1 MIAEY
6 GHVALIIALC
16 LSVAQAIVPMAGSFA
31 GYRTW
36 MRLGHSLA
44 LGQLVFVAISF
55 ACLTAAFLQ
64 DDFSLQYV
72 ANNSNTLLP
81 TQFKISAVWGAHE
94 GSLLLWALILAVWS
108 AAVALFSGHL
118 PLILSSRVLSI
129 LGAISVGFGLF
140 ILLTSNPFA
149 RILPFSPTEGGDLN
163 PLLQDFGLI
172 VHPPMLYMGYVGF
185 SVAFAFAVAALIGGQ
200 FDSAWAR
207 WARPWI
213 NSAWVF
219 LTIGITLGSWW
230 AYYELGWGGWWFWD
244 PVENASLMPW
254 LVGTALV
261 HSISV
266 TEKRGAFRS
275 WTLLLAILAFS
286 LSLLGTF
293 LVRSG
298 VLTSVHAFANDPER
312 GIFILAFL
320 GLVVGS
326 SLLLFALRGP
336 VVQRQ
341 QGDAEVV
348 SYSGLSR
355 EMMLLLNNVL
365 LVSAMAMILIGTLY
379 PLIADVLELGKISV
393 GPPYFNFFFVPMTL
407 GLMVAMGFAVFSRW
421 KKTDAQMLRQKGMV
435 PFLISLGA
443 ALILPLFLAETI
455 SWESMSWK
463 AYSIT
468 AAITLGASFW
478 VVTMSIED
486 LWQKLDRGSSKRG
499 SSKGDSSKGD
509 SSKGDSSKG
518 DSSKRESR
526 LKNLTK
532 LPGSYWGM
540 QVAHIGIA
548 VCALGVGLSSVYDV
562 QKDVRMVPGDRVE
575 VAGYEFTFDS
585 LDFVQGPNFGASRGQ
600 ISAYKN
606 DRLVAVLYPEKR
618 KYEARNQ
625 VMTEAA
631 LDAGLTR
638 DLYVSLGEPLKG
650 DAWAIRLH
658 VKPFVRCI
666 WLGGLMIGLGGL
678 LSVMDKRY
686 RRRRQSGA
694 KLSAQSAAAEAV
706 TQ

>member
-16 LSVAQAIVPMAGSFA
+16 LSIAQAIVPMAGSFT

-55 ACLTAAFLQ
+55 ACLTTAFVQ

-72 ANNSNTLLP
+72 ADNSNTLLP

-108 AAVALFSGHL
+108 AAVALFSSHL
-118 PLILSSRVLSI
+118 PLVLSSRVLSI

-312 GIFILAFL
+312 GVFILAFL

-341 QGDAEVV
+341 QGDTEAV

-365 LVSAMAMILIGTLY
+365 LISAMAMILIGTLY
-379 PLIADVLELGKISV
+379 PLIADVLDLGKISV
-393 GPPYFNFFFVPMTL
+393 GPPYFNFFFVPMSL

-421 KKTDAQMLRQKGMV
+421 KKTDANMLLQKGMV
-435 PFLISLGA
+435 PFLISLSA
-443 ALILPLFLAETI
+443 ALILPLFLAESI
-455 SWESMSWK
+455 SWETYSM
-463 AYSIT
+463 T
-468 AAITLGASFW
+468 AVITLGASFW
-478 VVTMSIED
+478 VVTMSLED
-486 LWQKLDRGSSKRG
+486 LWQKLDRGSSKAA
-499 SSKGDSSKGD
+499 SNVS
-509 SSKGDSSKG
+509 
-518 DSSKRESR
+518 SR
-526 LKNLTK
+526 LKSITK

-575 VAGYEFTFDS
+575 VAGYEFTFDNLS
-585 LDFVQGPNFGASRGQ
+585 FVQGPNFGASRAQ

-606 DRLVAVLYPEKR
+606 DRLVAVLHPEKR

-686 RRRRQSGA
+686 RRRRKPSTQSGTEA
-694 KLSAQSAAAEAV
+694 TAQ
-706 TQ
+706 

>member
-36 MRLGHSLA
+36 MRLGHYLA

-118 PLILSSRVLSI
+118 PLVLSSRVLSI

-355 EMMLLLNNVL
+355 EMMLMLNNVL

-421 KKTDAQMLRQKGMV
+421 KKTDALMLRQKGMV

-443 ALILPLFLAETI
+443 ALILPLFLA
-455 SWESMSWK
+455 ESMSWK

-499 SSKGDSSKGD
+499 
-509 SSKGDSSKG
+509 SSKG

>member
-81 TQFKISAVWGAHE
+81 TEFKISAVWGAHE

-118 PLILSSRVLSI
+118 PLVLSSRVLSI

-355 EMMLLLNNVL
+355 EMMLMLNNVL

-443 ALILPLFLAETI
+443 ALILPLFLAE
-455 SWESMSWK
+455 SMSWK

-486 LWQKLDRGSSKRG
+486 LWQKLDRGYSKRDSSKRG
-499 SSKGDSSKGD
+499 SSKRD
-509 SSKGDSSKG
+509 
-518 DSSKRESR
+518 SR

>member
-16 LSVAQAIVPMAGSFA
+16 LSIAQAIVPMAGSFT

-55 ACLTAAFLQ
+55 ACLTTAFVQ

-72 ANNSNTLLP
+72 ADNSNTLLP

-108 AAVALFSGHL
+108 AAVALFSSHL
-118 PLILSSRVLSI
+118 PLVLSSRVLSI

-312 GIFILAFL
+312 GVFILAFL

-341 QGDAEVV
+341 QGDTEAV

-365 LVSAMAMILIGTLY
+365 LISAMAMILIGTLY
-379 PLIADVLELGKISV
+379 PLIADVLDLGKISV
-393 GPPYFNFFFVPMTL
+393 GPPYFNFFFVPMSL

-421 KKTDAQMLRQKGMV
+421 KKTDASMLLQKGMV
-435 PFLISLGA
+435 PFLISLSA
-443 ALILPLFLAETI
+443 ALTLPLFLAESI
-455 SWESMSWK
+455 SWETYSM
-463 AYSIT
+463 T
-468 AAITLGASFW
+468 AVITLGASFW
-478 VVTMSIED
+478 VVTMSLED
-486 LWQKLDRGSSKRG
+486 LWQKLDRGSSKAA
-499 SSKGDSSKGD
+499 SNVS
-509 SSKGDSSKG
+509 
-518 DSSKRESR
+518 SR
-526 LKNLTK
+526 LKSITK

-575 VAGYEFTFDS
+575 VAGYEFTFDNLS
-585 LDFVQGPNFGASRGQ
+585 FVQGPNFGASRAQ

-606 DRLVAVLYPEKR
+606 DRLVAVLHPEKR

-686 RRRRQSGA
+686 RRRRKPSTQSGA
-694 KLSAQSAAAEAV
+694 EATAQ
-706 TQ
+706 

>member
-6 GHVALIIALC
+6 GHIALIVALC

-55 ACLTAAFLQ
+55 ACLTAAFVQ

-81 TQFKISAVWGAHE
+81 TQFKVSAVWGAHE
-94 GSLLLWALILAVWS
+94 GSLLLWALILALWS

-118 PLILSSRVLSI
+118 PLVLSSRVLSI

-341 QGDAEVV
+341 QGDIEVV

-379 PLIADVLELGKISV
+379 PLIADVLDLGKISV

-421 KKTDAQMLRQKGMV
+421 KKTDAQMLRQKGML
-435 PFLISLGA
+435 PFLISLSA
-443 ALILPLFLAETI
+443 ALILPLFLAE
-455 SWESMSWK
+455 SMSW
-463 AYSIT
+463 ATYSIT
-468 AAITLGASFW
+468 AVITLGASFW
-478 VVTMSIED
+478 VVTMSLED
-486 LWQKLDRGSSKRG
+486 LWQKLDRGSSAV
-499 SSKGDSSKGD
+499 S
-509 SSKGDSSKG
+509 
-518 DSSKRESR
+518 SR

-562 QKDVRMVPGDRVE
+562 QKDVRMVPGDRVA

-585 LDFVQGPNFGASRGQ
+585 LSFVQGPNFGASRGQ

-686 RRRRQSGA
+686 RRRR
-694 KLSAQSAAAEAV
+694 KPRTLSTAQSEA
-706 TQ
+706 TAIEARAQ

>member
-16 LSVAQAIVPMAGSFA
+16 LSIAQAIVPMAGSFT

-55 ACLTAAFLQ
+55 ACLTTAFVQ

-72 ANNSNTLLP
+72 ADNSNTLLP

-108 AAVALFSGHL
+108 AAVALFSSHL
-118 PLILSSRVLSI
+118 PLVLSSRVLSI

-312 GIFILAFL
+312 GVFILAFL

-341 QGDAEVV
+341 QGDTEAV

-355 EMMLLLNNVL
+355 EMLLLLNNVL
-365 LVSAMAMILIGTLY
+365 LISAMAMILIGTLY
-379 PLIADVLELGKISV
+379 PIIADVLDLGKISV
-393 GPPYFNFFFVPMTL
+393 GPPYFNFFFVPMSL

-421 KKTDAQMLRQKGMV
+421 KKTDASMLLQKGMV
-435 PFLISLGA
+435 PFLISLSA
-443 ALILPLFLAETI
+443 ALILPLFLAESI
-455 SWESMSWK
+455 SWETYSM
-463 AYSIT
+463 T
-468 AAITLGASFW
+468 AVITLGASFW
-478 VVTMSIED
+478 VVTMSLED
-486 LWQKLDRGSSKRG
+486 LWQKLDRGSSKAA
-499 SSKGDSSKGD
+499 SNVS
-509 SSKGDSSKG
+509 
-518 DSSKRESR
+518 SR
-526 LKNLTK
+526 LKSITK

-575 VAGYEFTFDS
+575 VAGYEFTFDNLS
-585 LDFVQGPNFGASRGQ
+585 FVQGPNFGASRAQ

-606 DRLVAVLYPEKR
+606 DRLVAVLHPEKR

-686 RRRRQSGA
+686 RRRRKPSTQSGA
-694 KLSAQSAAAEAV
+694 EATAQ
-706 TQ
+706 

>member
-55 ACLTAAFLQ
+55 ACLTTAFVQ

-72 ANNSNTLLP
+72 ADNSNTLLP
-81 TQFKISAVWGAHE
+81 TQFKVSAVWGAHE
-94 GSLLLWALILAVWS
+94 GSLLLWALILALWS
-108 AAVALFSGHL
+108 AAVALFSSHL
-118 PLILSSRVLSI
+118 PLVLSSRVLSI

-312 GIFILAFL
+312 GVFILAFL

-341 QGDAEVV
+341 QGDTEVV

-379 PLIADVLELGKISV
+379 PLIADVLGLGKISV

-421 KKTDAQMLRQKGMV
+421 KKTDVQMLLQKGMV
-435 PFLISLGA
+435 PFLISLSA
-443 ALILPLFLAETI
+443 ALILPLFLAESIT
-455 SWESMSWK
+455 WES
-463 AYSIT
+463 YSMT
-468 AAITLGASFW
+468 AVITLGAVFW
-478 VVTMSIED
+478 VVTMSLED
-486 LWQKLDRGSSKRG
+486 LWQKLDRGSSKAG
-499 SSKGDSSKGD
+499 SLVVNA
-509 SSKGDSSKG
+509 
-518 DSSKRESR
+518 SR
-526 LKNLTK
+526 LKNITK

-540 QVAHIGIA
+540 QCAHIGIA

-562 QKDVRMVPGDRVE
+562 QKDVRMVPGDRVA

-585 LDFVQGPNFGASRGQ
+585 LDFVQGPNYGASRGQ

-606 DRLVAVLYPEKR
+606 DRLVAVLHPEKR

-650 DAWAIRLH
+650 DAWAIRVH

-678 LSVMDKRY
+678 LSILDKRY
-686 RRRRQSGA
+686 RRRRQPPGVVAGVGA
-694 KLSAQSAAAEAV
+694 E
-706 TQ
+706 

>member
-6 GHVALIIALC
+6 GHVALIVALC
-16 LSVAQAIVPMAGSFA
+16 LSIAQAIVPMVGSFA

-44 LGQLVFVAISF
+44 IGQLVFVAISF
-55 ACLTAAFLQ
+55 ACLTTAFLQ

-81 TQFKISAVWGAHE
+81 TQFKVSAVWGAHE

-108 AAVALFSGHL
+108 AAVALFSSHL
-118 PLILSSRVLSI
+118 PLVLSSRVLSI

-341 QGDAEVV
+341 QGDTEVV

-365 LVSAMAMILIGTLY
+365 LVSAMAMIFIGTLY
-379 PLIADVLELGKISV
+379 PLIADVLDLGKISV

-421 KKTDAQMLRQKGMV
+421 KKTDANMLLQKGMV
-435 PFLISLGA
+435 PFLISLSA
-443 ALILPLFLAETI
+443 ALILPLFLAESI
-455 SWESMSWK
+455 SW
-463 AYSIT
+463 ATYSIT
-468 AAITLGASFW
+468 AVITLGASFW
-478 VVTMSIED
+478 VVTMSLED
-486 LWQKLDRGSSKRG
+486 LWQKLDRGSSTA
-499 SSKGDSSKGD
+499 S
-509 SSKGDSSKG
+509 
-518 DSSKRESR
+518 SR

-585 LDFVQGPNFGASRGQ
+585 LDFVQGPNYGASRGQ

-606 DRLVAVLYPEKR
+606 DRLVAVLHPEKR

-686 RRRRQSGA
+686 RRRRKPSTESAPQSGA
-694 KLSAQSAAAEAV
+694 TEAAV
-706 TQ
+706 Q

>member
-6 GHVALIIALC
+6 GHIALIVALC

-55 ACLTAAFLQ
+55 ACLTAAFVQ

-72 ANNSNTLLP
+72 AINSNTLLP
-81 TQFKISAVWGAHE
+81 TQFKVSAVWGAHE
-94 GSLLLWALILAVWS
+94 GSLLLWALILALWS

-118 PLILSSRVLSI
+118 PLVLSSRVLSI

-341 QGDAEVV
+341 QGDIEVV

-379 PLIADVLELGKISV
+379 PLIADVLDLGKISV

-435 PFLISLGA
+435 PFLISLSA
-443 ALILPLFLAETI
+443 ALILPLFLAE
-455 SWESMSWK
+455 SMSW
-463 AYSIT
+463 ATYSIT
-468 AAITLGASFW
+468 AVITLGASFW
-478 VVTMSIED
+478 VVTMSLED
-486 LWQKLDRGSSKRG
+486 LWQKLDRGSSAV
-499 SSKGDSSKGD
+499 S
-509 SSKGDSSKG
+509 
-518 DSSKRESR
+518 SR

-562 QKDVRMVPGDRVE
+562 QKDVRMVPGDRVV

-585 LDFVQGPNFGASRGQ
+585 LNFVQGPNFGASRGQ

-686 RRRRQSGA
+686 RRRRKPRTLSTAQSGA
-694 KLSAQSAAAEAV
+694 TAVEASAQ
-706 TQ
+706 

>member
-6 GHVALIIALC
+6 GHMALIVALC
-16 LSVAQAIVPMAGSFA
+16 LSIAQAIVPMVGSFA

-44 LGQLVFVAISF
+44 IGQLVFVAISF

-81 TQFKISAVWGAHE
+81 TQFKVSAVWGAHE

-108 AAVALFSGHL
+108 AAVALFSSHL
-118 PLILSSRVLSI
+118 PLVLSSRVLSI

-312 GIFILAFL
+312 GVFILAFL

-341 QGDAEVV
+341 KGDTEVV

-365 LVSAMAMILIGTLY
+365 LISAMAMILIGTLY
-379 PLIADVLELGKISV
+379 PLIADVLDLGKISV
-393 GPPYFNFFFVPMTL
+393 GPPYFNFFFVPMSL

-421 KKTDAQMLRQKGMV
+421 KKTDANMLLQKGMV
-435 PFLISLGA
+435 PFLISLSA
-443 ALILPLFLAETI
+443 ALILPLFLAESI
-455 SWESMSWK
+455 SW
-463 AYSIT
+463 ATYSIT
-468 AAITLGASFW
+468 AVITLGASFW
-478 VVTMSIED
+478 VVTMSLED
-486 LWQKLDRGSSKRG
+486 LWQKLDRGSSKQ
-499 SSKGDSSKGD
+499 S
-509 SSKGDSSKG
+509 
-518 DSSKRESR
+518 SR

-532 LPGSYWGM
+532 LPSSYWGM

-562 QKDVRMVPGDRVE
+562 QKDVRMVPGDRAE

-585 LDFVQGPNFGASRGQ
+585 LDFVQGPNFGASRAQ

-606 DRLVAVLYPEKR
+606 DRLVAVLHPEKR

-686 RRRRQSGA
+686 RRRRKPSTQSR
-694 KLSAQSAAAEAV
+694 AAATEAAA
-706 TQ
+706 Q

>member
-81 TQFKISAVWGAHE
+81 TEFKISAVWGAHE

-118 PLILSSRVLSI
+118 PLVLSSRVLSI

-219 LTIGITLGSWW
+219 LTVGITLGSWW

-341 QGDAEVV
+341 QGDVEVV

-355 EMMLLLNNVL
+355 EMILLLNNVL

-421 KKTDAQMLRQKGMV
+421 KKTDALMLRQKGMV

-455 SWESMSWK
+455 SWESMSWE

-486 LWQKLDRGSSKRG
+486 LWQKLDRGYSKRDSSKRG
-499 SSKGDSSKGD
+499 SSK
-509 SSKGDSSKG
+509 
-518 DSSKRESR
+518 RYSR

>member
-118 PLILSSRVLSI
+118 PLVLSSRVLSI

-443 ALILPLFLAETI
+443 ALILPLFLAE
-455 SWESMSWK
+455 SMSWK

-499 SSKGDSSKGD
+499 S
-509 SSKGDSSKG
+509 
-518 DSSKRESR
+518 R

-540 QVAHIGIA
+540 QVAHVGIA

-706 TQ
+706 SQ

>member
-16 LSVAQAIVPMAGSFA
+16 LSIAQAVVPMAGSFA

-55 ACLTAAFLQ
+55 ACLTTAFVQ

-108 AAVALFSGHL
+108 AAVALFSSHL
-118 PLILSSRVLSI
+118 PLVLSSRVLSI

-312 GIFILAFL
+312 GVFILAFL

-341 QGDAEVV
+341 QGDTEVV

-365 LVSAMAMILIGTLY
+365 LISAMAMILIGTLY
-379 PLIADVLELGKISV
+379 PLIADVLDLGKISV
-393 GPPYFNFFFVPMTL
+393 GPPYFNFFFVPMSL

-421 KKTDAQMLRQKGMV
+421 KKTDANMLLQKGMV
-435 PFLISLGA
+435 PFLISLSA
-443 ALILPLFLAETI
+443 ALILPLFLAESI
-455 SWESMSWK
+455 SW
-463 AYSIT
+463 ATYSIT
-468 AAITLGASFW
+468 AVITLGASFW
-478 VVTMSIED
+478 VVTMSLED
-486 LWQKLDRGSSKRG
+486 LWQKLDRGSSKA
-499 SSKGDSSKGD
+499 SSK
-509 SSKGDSSKG
+509 
-518 DSSKRESR
+518 

-585 LDFVQGPNFGASRGQ
+585 LDFVQGPNFGASRAQ

-606 DRLVAVLYPEKR
+606 DRLVAVLHPEKR

-686 RRRRQSGA
+686 RRRRKPST
-694 KLSAQSAAAEAV
+694 QSADKEAV
-706 TQ
+706 AQ

>member
-6 GHVALIIALC
+6 GHMALIVALC
-16 LSVAQAIVPMAGSFA
+16 LSIAQTIVPMVGSFA

-44 LGQLVFVAISF
+44 IGQLVFVAISF

-108 AAVALFSGHL
+108 AAVALFSSHL
-118 PLILSSRVLSI
+118 PLVLSSRVLSI

-320 GLVVGS
+320 GIVVGS

-341 QGDAEVV
+341 KGDTEVV

-355 EMMLLLNNVL
+355 EMVLLLNNVL

-379 PLIADVLELGKISV
+379 PLIADVLDLGKISV
-393 GPPYFNFFFVPMTL
+393 GPPYFNFFFVPMSL

-435 PFLISLGA
+435 PFLISLSG
-443 ALILPLFLAETI
+443 ALILPLFLAESI
-455 SWESMSWK
+455 SWKSYSM
-463 AYSIT
+463 T
-468 AAITLGASFW
+468 AVITLGAALW
-478 VVTMSIED
+478 VVTMSLED
-486 LWQKLDRGSSKRG
+486 LWQKLDRGSAKAGSKV
-499 SSKGDSSKGD
+499 
-509 SSKGDSSKG
+509 
-518 DSSKRESR
+518 
-526 LKNLTK
+526 KNITK

-686 RRRRQSGA
+686 RRRRKPSTHSVPQSSST
-694 KLSAQSAAAEAV
+694 KAAA
-706 TQ
+706 Q

>member
-6 GHVALIIALC
+6 GHIALIVALC

-55 ACLTAAFLQ
+55 ACLTAAFVQ

-81 TQFKISAVWGAHE
+81 TQFKVSAVWGAHE
-94 GSLLLWALILAVWS
+94 GSLLLWALILALWS

-118 PLILSSRVLSI
+118 PLVLSSRVLSI

-341 QGDAEVV
+341 QGDIEVV

-379 PLIADVLELGKISV
+379 PLIADVLDLGKISV

-421 KKTDAQMLRQKGMV
+421 KKTDAQMLRQKGML
-435 PFLISLGA
+435 PFLISLSA
-443 ALILPLFLAETI
+443 ALILPLFLAE
-455 SWESMSWK
+455 SMSW
-463 AYSIT
+463 ATYSIT
-468 AAITLGASFW
+468 AVITLGASFW
-478 VVTMSIED
+478 VVTMSLED
-486 LWQKLDRGSSKRG
+486 LWQKLDRGSSTV
-499 SSKGDSSKGD
+499 S
-509 SSKGDSSKG
+509 
-518 DSSKRESR
+518 SR

-562 QKDVRMVPGDRVE
+562 QKDVRMVPGDRVA

-585 LDFVQGPNFGASRGQ
+585 VNFVQGPNFGASRGQ

-686 RRRRQSGA
+686 RRRRKPRTLSTAQSEA
-694 KLSAQSAAAEAV
+694 TAIEASAQ
-706 TQ
+706 

>member
-6 GHVALIIALC
+6 GHVALIFALC
-16 LSVAQAIVPMAGSFA
+16 LSIAQAVVPMAGSFA

-55 ACLTAAFLQ
+55 ACLTTAFVQ

-72 ANNSNTLLP
+72 ADNSNTLLP

-108 AAVALFSGHL
+108 AAVALFSSHL
-118 PLILSSRVLSI
+118 PLVLSSRVLSI

-312 GIFILAFL
+312 GVFILAFL

-341 QGDAEVV
+341 KGDTEVV

-379 PLIADVLELGKISV
+379 PLIADVLDLGKISV

-421 KKTDAQMLRQKGMV
+421 KKTDANMLLQKGMV
-435 PFLISLGA
+435 PFLISLSA
-443 ALILPLFLAETI
+443 ALILPLFLAESI
-455 SWESMSWK
+455 SW
-463 AYSIT
+463 ATYSIT
-468 AAITLGASFW
+468 AVITLGASFW
-478 VVTMSIED
+478 VVTMSLED
-486 LWQKLDRGSSKRG
+486 LWQKLDRGSSNA
-499 SSKGDSSKGD
+499 S
-509 SSKGDSSKG
+509 
-518 DSSKRESR
+518 SR
-526 LKNLTK
+526 LKNVTK

-575 VAGYEFTFDS
+575 VAGYEFTFDNLS
-585 LDFVQGPNFGASRGQ
+585 FVQGPNFGASRAQ

-606 DRLVAVLYPEKR
+606 DRLVAVLHPEKR

-686 RRRRQSGA
+686 RRRRKPSTQSKA
-694 KLSAQSAAAEAV
+694 VATEATAQ
-706 TQ
+706 

>member
-6 GHVALIIALC
+6 GHMALIVALC
-16 LSVAQAIVPMAGSFA
+16 LSIAQAIVPMVGSFV

-81 TQFKISAVWGAHE
+81 AQFKVSAVWGAHE
-94 GSLLLWALILAVWS
+94 GSLLLWALILALWS
-108 AAVALFSGHL
+108 AAVALFSSHL
-118 PLILSSRVLSI
+118 PLVLSSRVLSI

-312 GIFILAFL
+312 GVFILAFL

-341 QGDAEVV
+341 QGDTEVV

-379 PLIADVLELGKISV
+379 PLIADVLGLGKISV
-393 GPPYFNFFFVPMTL
+393 GPPYFNFFFVPMSL

-421 KKTDAQMLRQKGMV
+421 KKTDVQMLRQKGMV
-435 PFLISLGA
+435 PFLISLSA
-443 ALILPLFLAETI
+443 ALILPLFLAESIT
-455 SWESMSWK
+455 WES
-463 AYSIT
+463 YSMT
-468 AAITLGASFW
+468 AVITLGAVFW
-478 VVTMSIED
+478 VVTMSLED
-486 LWQKLDRGSSKRG
+486 LWQKLDRGSSKAG
-499 SSKGDSSKGD
+499 SLLANA
-509 SSKGDSSKG
+509 
-518 DSSKRESR
+518 SR
-526 LKNLTK
+526 LKNITK

-540 QVAHIGIA
+540 QCAHIGIA

-562 QKDVRMVPGDRVE
+562 QKDVRMVPGDRVA

-585 LDFVQGPNFGASRGQ
+585 LDFVQGPNYGASRGQ

-606 DRLVAVLYPEKR
+606 DRLVAVLHPEKR

-650 DAWAIRLH
+650 DAWAIRVH

-678 LSVMDKRY
+678 LSILDKRY
-686 RRRRQSGA
+686 RRRRQPSGVVA
-694 KLSAQSAAAEAV
+694 GVGAQ
-706 TQ
+706 

>member
-16 LSVAQAIVPMAGSFA
+16 LSIAQAIVPMAGSFT

-55 ACLTAAFLQ
+55 ACLTAAFVQ

-72 ANNSNTLLP
+72 ADNSNTLLP

-108 AAVALFSGHL
+108 AAVALFSSHL
-118 PLILSSRVLSI
+118 PLVLSSRVLSI

-312 GIFILAFL
+312 GVFILAFL

-341 QGDAEVV
+341 QGDTEAV

-365 LVSAMAMILIGTLY
+365 LISAMAMILIGTLY
-379 PLIADVLELGKISV
+379 PLIADVLDLGKISV
-393 GPPYFNFFFVPMTL
+393 GPPYFNFFFVPMSL

-421 KKTDAQMLRQKGMV
+421 KKTDASMLLQKGMV
-435 PFLISLGA
+435 PFLISLSA
-443 ALILPLFLAETI
+443 ALILPLFLAESI
-455 SWESMSWK
+455 SWVSYSM
-463 AYSIT
+463 T
-468 AAITLGASFW
+468 AVITLGASFW
-478 VVTMSIED
+478 VVTMSLED
-486 LWQKLDRGSSKRG
+486 LWQKLDRGSSKAA
-499 SSKGDSSKGD
+499 SNVS
-509 SSKGDSSKG
+509 
-518 DSSKRESR
+518 SR
-526 LKNLTK
+526 LKSITK

-575 VAGYEFTFDS
+575 VAGYEFTFDNLS
-585 LDFVQGPNFGASRGQ
+585 FVQGPNFGASRAQ

-606 DRLVAVLYPEKR
+606 DRLVAVLHPEKR

-686 RRRRQSGA
+686 RRRRKPSTQSGA
-694 KLSAQSAAAEAV
+694 EATAQ
-706 TQ
+706 

>member
-6 GHVALIIALC
+6 GHIALIVALC

-55 ACLTAAFLQ
+55 ACLTAAFVQ

-94 GSLLLWALILAVWS
+94 GSLLLWALILALWS

-118 PLILSSRVLSI
+118 PLVLSSRVLSI

-341 QGDAEVV
+341 QGDIEVV

-379 PLIADVLELGKISV
+379 PLIADVLDLGKISV

-421 KKTDAQMLRQKGMV
+421 KKTDAQMLRQKGML
-435 PFLISLGA
+435 PFLISLSA
-443 ALILPLFLAETI
+443 ALILPLFLAE
-455 SWESMSWK
+455 SMSW
-463 AYSIT
+463 ATYSIT
-468 AAITLGASFW
+468 AVITLGASFW
-478 VVTMSIED
+478 VVTMSLED
-486 LWQKLDRGSSKRG
+486 LWQKLDRGSSAV
-499 SSKGDSSKGD
+499 S
-509 SSKGDSSKG
+509 
-518 DSSKRESR
+518 SR

-562 QKDVRMVPGDRVE
+562 QKDVRMVPGDRVA

-585 LDFVQGPNFGASRGQ
+585 LNFVQGPNFGASRGQ

-686 RRRRQSGA
+686 RRRRKPRTLSTAQSEA
-694 KLSAQSAAAEAV
+694 TAIEASAQ
-706 TQ
+706 

>member
-230 AYYELGWGGWWFWD
+230 AYYELGWVGWWFWD

-509 SSKGDSSKG
+509 SSK
-518 DSSKRESR
+518 RESR

>member
-16 LSVAQAIVPMAGSFA
+16 LSIAQAIVPMAGSFA

-55 ACLTAAFLQ
+55 ACLTTAFVQ

-72 ANNSNTLLP
+72 ADNSNTLLP

-108 AAVALFSGHL
+108 AAVALFSSHL
-118 PLILSSRVLSI
+118 PLVLSSRVLSV

-312 GIFILAFL
+312 GVFILAFL

-341 QGDAEVV
+341 QGDTEAV

-365 LVSAMAMILIGTLY
+365 LISAMAMILIGTLY
-379 PLIADVLELGKISV
+379 PLIADVLDLGKISV
-393 GPPYFNFFFVPMTL
+393 GPPYFNFFFVPMSL

-421 KKTDAQMLRQKGMV
+421 KKTDANMLLQKGMV
-435 PFLISLGA
+435 PFLISLSA
-443 ALILPLFLAETI
+443 ALILPLFLAESI
-455 SWESMSWK
+455 SWETYSM
-463 AYSIT
+463 T
-468 AAITLGASFW
+468 AVITLGASFW
-478 VVTMSIED
+478 VVTMSLED
-486 LWQKLDRGSSKRG
+486 LWQKLDRGSSKAA
-499 SSKGDSSKGD
+499 SNVS
-509 SSKGDSSKG
+509 
-518 DSSKRESR
+518 SR
-526 LKNLTK
+526 LKSITK

-575 VAGYEFTFDS
+575 VAGYEFTFDNLS
-585 LDFVQGPNFGASRGQ
+585 FVQGPNFGASRAQ

-606 DRLVAVLYPEKR
+606 DRLVAVLHPEKR

-686 RRRRQSGA
+686 RRRRKPSTQSGT
-694 KLSAQSAAAEAV
+694 EA
-706 TQ
+706 TAL

>member
-1 MIAEY
+1 MIPEY
-6 GHVALIIALC
+6 GHIALIIALC
-16 LSVAQAIVPMAGSFA
+16 LSIAQAVVPMVGSFA

-55 ACLTAAFLQ
+55 ACLTAAFVQ

-81 TQFKISAVWGAHE
+81 TQFKVSAVWGAHE

-108 AAVALFSGHL
+108 AAVALFSSHL
-118 PLILSSRVLSI
+118 PLVLSSRVLSI

-312 GIFILAFL
+312 GVFILAFL

-341 QGDAEVV
+341 KGDTEVV

-379 PLIADVLELGKISV
+379 PLIADVLDLGKISV

-421 KKTDAQMLRQKGMV
+421 KKTDANMLLQKGMV
-435 PFLISLGA
+435 PFLISLSA
-443 ALILPLFLAETI
+443 ALILPLFLAESI
-455 SWESMSWK
+455 SW
-463 AYSIT
+463 ATYSIT
-468 AAITLGASFW
+468 AVITLGASFW
-478 VVTMSIED
+478 VVTMSLED
-486 LWQKLDRGSSKRG
+486 LWQKLDRGSSNA
-499 SSKGDSSKGD
+499 S
-509 SSKGDSSKG
+509 
-518 DSSKRESR
+518 SR
-526 LKNLTK
+526 LKNVTK

-575 VAGYEFTFDS
+575 VAGYEFTFDNLS
-585 LDFVQGPNFGASRGQ
+585 FVQGPNFGASRAQ

-606 DRLVAVLYPEKR
+606 DRLVAVLHPEKR

-686 RRRRQSGA
+686 RRRRKPSTQSKA
-694 KLSAQSAAAEAV
+694 VATEATAQ
-706 TQ
+706 

>member
-6 GHVALIIALC
+6 GHVALIVALC

-55 ACLTAAFLQ
+55 ACLTTAFLQ

-72 ANNSNTLLP
+72 ADNSNTLLP

-108 AAVALFSGHL
+108 AAVALFSSHL
-118 PLILSSRVLSI
+118 PLVLSSRVLSI

-312 GIFILAFL
+312 GVFILAFL

-341 QGDAEVV
+341 KGDAEAV

-365 LVSAMAMILIGTLY
+365 LISAMAMILIGTLY
-379 PLIADVLELGKISV
+379 PLIADVLDLGKISV

-421 KKTDAQMLRQKGMV
+421 KKTDANMLLQKGMV
-435 PFLISLGA
+435 PFLISLSA
-443 ALILPLFLAETI
+443 ALILPLFLAESI
-455 SWESMSWK
+455 SWATYSM
-463 AYSIT
+463 T
-468 AAITLGASFW
+468 AVITLGASFW
-478 VVTMSIED
+478 VVTMSLED
-486 LWQKLDRGSSKRG
+486 LWQKLDRGSSKAA
-499 SSKGDSSKGD
+499 SNVS
-509 SSKGDSSKG
+509 
-518 DSSKRESR
+518 SR
-526 LKNLTK
+526 LKSLTK

-575 VAGYEFTFDS
+575 VAGYEFTFDNLS
-585 LDFVQGPNFGASRGQ
+585 FVQGPNFGASRAQ

-606 DRLVAVLYPEKR
+606 DRLVAVLHPEKR

-686 RRRRQSGA
+686 RRRRKPSTQSSTRS
-694 KLSAQSAAAEAV
+694 KAAATEA
-706 TQ
+706 TAQ

>member
-6 GHVALIIALC
+6 GHIALIVALC

-55 ACLTAAFLQ
+55 ACLTAAFVQ

-81 TQFKISAVWGAHE
+81 TQFKVSAVWGAHE
-94 GSLLLWALILAVWS
+94 GSLLLWALILALWS

-118 PLILSSRVLSI
+118 PLVLSSRVLSI

-341 QGDAEVV
+341 QGDIEVV

-379 PLIADVLELGKISV
+379 PLIADVLGLGKISV

-435 PFLISLGA
+435 PFLISLSA
-443 ALILPLFLAETI
+443 ALILPLFLAE
-455 SWESMSWK
+455 SMSW
-463 AYSIT
+463 ATYSIT
-468 AAITLGASFW
+468 AVITLGASFW
-478 VVTMSIED
+478 VVTMSLED
-486 LWQKLDRGSSKRG
+486 LWQKLDRGSSAV
-499 SSKGDSSKGD
+499 S
-509 SSKGDSSKG
+509 
-518 DSSKRESR
+518 SR

-562 QKDVRMVPGDRVE
+562 QKDVRMVPGDRVV

-585 LDFVQGPNFGASRGQ
+585 LNFVQGPNFGASRGQ

-686 RRRRQSGA
+686 RRRRKPRTLSTAQSRA
-694 KLSAQSAAAEAV
+694 TAVEASAQ
-706 TQ
+706 

>member
-6 GHVALIIALC
+6 GHLALIIALC
-16 LSVAQAIVPMAGSFA
+16 LSIAQAIVPMVGSFA

-44 LGQLVFVAISF
+44 IVQLVFVAISF
-55 ACLTAAFLQ
+55 ACLTTAFLQ

-81 TQFKISAVWGAHE
+81 TQFKVSAVWGAHE

-108 AAVALFSGHL
+108 AAVALFSSHL
-118 PLILSSRVLSI
+118 PLVLSSRVLSI

-312 GIFILAFL
+312 GVFILAFL

-341 QGDAEVV
+341 KGDTEVV

-379 PLIADVLELGKISV
+379 PLIADVLDLGKISV

-421 KKTDAQMLRQKGMV
+421 KKTDANMLLQKGMV
-435 PFLISLGA
+435 PFLISLSA
-443 ALILPLFLAETI
+443 ALILPLFLAESI
-455 SWESMSWK
+455 SW
-463 AYSIT
+463 ATYSIT
-468 AAITLGASFW
+468 AVITLGASFW
-478 VVTMSIED
+478 VVTMSLED
-486 LWQKLDRGSSKRG
+486 LWQKLDRGSSKQ
-499 SSKGDSSKGD
+499 S
-509 SSKGDSSKG
+509 
-518 DSSKRESR
+518 SR

-532 LPGSYWGM
+532 LPSSYWGM

-585 LDFVQGPNFGASRGQ
+585 LDFVQGPNFGASRAQ

-606 DRLVAVLYPEKR
+606 DRLVAVLHPEKR

-686 RRRRQSGA
+686 RRRRKPSTQTA
-694 KLSAQSAAAEAV
+694 PQPAATEAAA
-706 TQ
+706 Q

>member
-6 GHVALIIALC
+6 GHMALIVALC
-16 LSVAQAIVPMAGSFA
+16 LSIAQAIVPMVGSFV

-81 TQFKISAVWGAHE
+81 AQFKVSAVWGAHE
-94 GSLLLWALILAVWS
+94 GSLLLWALILALWS
-108 AAVALFSGHL
+108 AAVALFSSHL
-118 PLILSSRVLSI
+118 PLVLSSRVLSI

-312 GIFILAFL
+312 GVFILAFL

-341 QGDAEVV
+341 QGDTEVV

-379 PLIADVLELGKISV
+379 PLIADVLGLGKISV
-393 GPPYFNFFFVPMTL
+393 GPPYFNFFFVPMSL

-421 KKTDAQMLRQKGMV
+421 KKTDVQMLRQKGMV
-435 PFLISLGA
+435 PFLISLSA
-443 ALILPLFLAETI
+443 ALILPLFLAESIT
-455 SWESMSWK
+455 WES
-463 AYSIT
+463 YSMT
-468 AAITLGASFW
+468 AVITLGAVFW
-478 VVTMSIED
+478 VVTMSLED
-486 LWQKLDRGSSKRG
+486 LWQKLDRGSSKAG
-499 SSKGDSSKGD
+499 SLLANA
-509 SSKGDSSKG
+509 
-518 DSSKRESR
+518 SR
-526 LKNLTK
+526 LKNITK

-540 QVAHIGIA
+540 QCAHIGIA

-562 QKDVRMVPGDRVE
+562 QKDVRMVPGDRVA

-585 LDFVQGPNFGASRGQ
+585 LDFVQGPNYGASRGQ

-606 DRLVAVLYPEKR
+606 DRLVAVLHPEKR

-650 DAWAIRLH
+650 DAWAIRVH

-678 LSVMDKRY
+678 LSILDKRY
-686 RRRRQSGA
+686 RRRRQPSGVVA
-694 KLSAQSAAAEAV
+694 GVGAE
-706 TQ
+706 

>member
-509 SSKGDSSKG
+509 SSK
-518 DSSKRESR
+518 RESR

>member
-81 TQFKISAVWGAHE
+81 TEFKISAVWGAHE

-118 PLILSSRVLSI
+118 PLVLSSRVLSI

-219 LTIGITLGSWW
+219 LTVGITLGSWW

-341 QGDAEVV
+341 QGDVEVV

-355 EMMLLLNNVL
+355 EMILLLNNVL

-421 KKTDAQMLRQKGMV
+421 KKTDALMLRQKGMV

-455 SWESMSWK
+455 SWESMSWE

-486 LWQKLDRGSSKRG
+486 LWQKLDRGYSKRDSSKRG
-499 SSKGDSSKGD
+499 SSKRD
-509 SSKGDSSKG
+509 
-518 DSSKRESR
+518 SR

>member
-6 GHVALIIALC
+6 GHIALIVALC

-55 ACLTAAFLQ
+55 ACLTAAFVQ

-81 TQFKISAVWGAHE
+81 IQFKVSAVWGAHE
-94 GSLLLWALILAVWS
+94 GSLLLWALILALWS

-118 PLILSSRVLSI
+118 PLVLSSRVLSI

-341 QGDAEVV
+341 QGDIEVV

-379 PLIADVLELGKISV
+379 PLIADVLDLGKISV

-435 PFLISLGA
+435 PFLISLSA
-443 ALILPLFLAETI
+443 ALILPLFLAE
-455 SWESMSWK
+455 SMSW
-463 AYSIT
+463 ATYSIT
-468 AAITLGASFW
+468 AVITLGASFW
-478 VVTMSIED
+478 VVTMSLED
-486 LWQKLDRGSSKRG
+486 LWQKLDRGSSAV
-499 SSKGDSSKGD
+499 S
-509 SSKGDSSKG
+509 
-518 DSSKRESR
+518 SR

-562 QKDVRMVPGDRVE
+562 QKDVRMVPGDRVA

-585 LDFVQGPNFGASRGQ
+585 LNFVQGPNFGASRGQ

-686 RRRRQSGA
+686 RRRRKPRTLSTAQSEA
-694 KLSAQSAAAEAV
+694 TAIEASAQ
-706 TQ
+706 